1 MSCNFGF
8 PAVSAPSEHTF
19 VSYSRFDAERVAP
32 IAKLI
37 NDDRPVWYDEGL
49 VAGQEWEKMIIEQV
63 KGCKAAAFF
72 VSRDL
77 LGRDKSYVCDEFRF
91 ATEHGKPALCVL
103 LDDVSD
109 LTPSDAMRDLWD
121 GLQKLP
127 AVSVYDK
134 PTDTEKAQAVLAAL
148 AALERK
154 APAPSTDLPKSEPNP
169 TPKAEPKPEGGF
181 AKFLGSKL
189 FKAAVAIPIAAAL
202 AVGGTVAAR
211 HFLRNDDDISS
222 YPRVE
227 EIQSVD
233 DIVEEDIVVMGEFDG
248 KPIEWLVLDK
258 KDDNALL
265 ITRNILCHKEFDDRY
280 ENVYSLFDTLKSEG
294 KLKLIDISDK
304 LTIEERFYDIHWENC
319 KLRSWLNEDFI
330 NQSFTA
336 TEMRL
341 INYTTVITSDFT
353 FVPNQTVVLDKSV
366 ELLGSY
372 IIDGGN
378 NTNDRLFL
386 LSSDEY
392 EFYSLYPGE
401 DSFNYYWLRSPG
413 CRIVIIEGIGRSET
427 IEDTI
432 QIAGEGNIDIYN
444 SHWTWTDDG
453 IERYLGEGTVGSP
466 FHLHGSWGVRPAMWV
481 HIGD

>member
-1 MSCNFGF
+1 M
-8 PAVSAPSEHTF
+8 
-19 VSYSRFDAERVAP
+19 SYSRFDAERVAP

-134 PTDTEKAQAVLAAL
+134 PTDTEKAQAVLVAL
-148 AALERK
+148 DALERK

-211 HFLRNDDDISS
+211 HFLGNDDDITS

-258 KDDNALL
+258 KDDDVLL
-265 ITRNILCHKEFDDRY
+265 ITKEPVCAKKFDDRPIETDSNGDLY
-280 ENVYSLFDTLKSEG
+280 PYKSAYKKNAIEPSDTTVIFETYFDVN
-294 KLKLIDISDK
+294 
-304 LTIEERFYDIHWENC
+304 WENC
-319 KLRSWLNEDFI
+319 SLRKWLNGEFI
-330 NQSFTA
+330 NQTFTSS
-336 TEMRL
+336 EIER
-341 INYTTVITSDFT
+341 INFTTVTTPDFT
-353 FVPNQTVVLDKSV
+353 FVPNENFQ
-366 ELLGSY
+366 LLNNY
-372 IIDGGN
+372 TFDGGAD
-378 NTNDRLFL
+378 TVERIFL
-386 LSSDEY
+386 LSVDEY
-392 EFYSLYPGE
+392 ERYFPFR
-401 DSFNYYWLRSPG
+401 DYYIGWLRSPG
-413 CRIVIIEGIGRSET
+413 GQAS
-427 IEDTI
+427 
-432 QIAGEGNIDIYN
+432 
-444 SHWTWTDDG
+444 
-453 IERYLGEGTVGSP
+453 
-466 FHLHGSWGVRPAMWV
+466 
-481 HIGD
+481 